1 VRDVA
6 VLVER
11 VDASRQSEKANENA
25 ESNYN
30 LNVSLSEKER
40 TPEALVLEFV
50 LELTSQPLVAKIKVD
65 GTATLKGTKD
75 EVQTMITAPDDK
87 TPPPILFSIYERV
100 YGLIYL
106 VAGSL
111 RVPRPMPNLVKKA
124 S

>member
-1 VRDVA
+1 VLDVA

-11 VDASRQSEKANENA
+11 VDASRQSEKVSENA
-25 ESNYN
+25 DSNYN

-75 EVQTMITAPDDK
+75 EVQAMITAPDDK
-87 TPPPILFSIYERV
+87 TPPPILVSIYERV

-124 S
+124 P